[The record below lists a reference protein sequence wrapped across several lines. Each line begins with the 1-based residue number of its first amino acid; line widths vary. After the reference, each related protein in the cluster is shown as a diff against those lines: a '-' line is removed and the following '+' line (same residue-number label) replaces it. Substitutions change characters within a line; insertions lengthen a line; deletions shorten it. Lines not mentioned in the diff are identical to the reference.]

1 MFLEYHPNWSV
12 CQYEL
17 SDGCGNSMELDL
29 NDLIKLRNLIEN
41 VLTNSENCDTM

>member
-12 CQYEL
+12 CPYEL
-17 SDGCGNSMELDL
+17 SDGCGNFMRLDL
-29 NDLIKLRNLIEN
+29 NDLIELRNLIEN